1 MTMRDHTVNMA
12 NTFPMLGELV
22 VRSLSLGAAVS
33 LGTLLLAALFTASV

>member
-22 VRSLSLGAAVS
+22 VRSISLGAAVS
-33 LGTLLLAALFTASV
+33 LGTLLLAALVSI